1 MLETTAAHTRM
12 VFEVR
17 DVGAITEPLL
27 SRSTLV
33 NVRAPEETEV
43 IYEILRR
50 TNFELDRS
58 IAHQIAKES
67 RQNLRISVLEA
78 LVRWKKIHT
87 ESIGQSHDWILPHLE
102 TRPKTNDLG
111 KWNDWALHI
120 ETAARSNGIDLRD
133 ILLCGWPHHPVVAQ
147 TLVQWSRLGGTSCRA
162 LFFSTIYDILQSAEH
177 TSK

>member
-58 IAHQIAKES
+58 IAYQIAKEC

-87 ESIGQSHDWILPHLE
+87 ESIGQSHDWIQPYLAI
-102 TRPKTNDLG
+102 RPTTNNLG
-111 KWNDWALHI
+111 EWNDWALHI
-120 ETAARSNGIDLRD
+120 ESMARSDGIDLRD
-133 ILLCGWPHHPVVAQ
+133 ILVCGWPHHPIVSR
-147 TLVQWSRLGGTSCRA
+147 TLAQWSRLGGTSCRA